1 MKKSFLK
8 KGKETNTAY
17 VDLET
22 GEIIAEDKAVQT
34 YLANNKEQF
43 FFGYYSLIA
52 AIQNLKGPAL
62 QTYFYLVLHYKPGTL
77 IGINKAVKEEIR
89 RHIGSKSVGTVSNC
103 LRQLCDSKLLL
114 KNKGSLAGYYVNP
127 RYTYKGN
134 SIERLKCLE
143 NILNTVDAEA

>member
-1 MKKSFLK
+1 MKT
-8 KGKETNTAY
+8 GKETSTTY
-17 VDLET
+17 VDIDT
-22 GEIIAEDKAVQT
+22 GEILREDKVVQK

-43 FFGYYSLIA
+43 FLGYYSLIA

-89 RHIGSKSVGTVSNC
+89 QHIGSKSVGAVSNC
-103 LRQLCDSKLLL
+103 LRQLCDFKLLL

-143 NILNTVDAEA
+143 YILNTVDAEA